1 MQSNCPPA
9 ALSRTGAVLVWV
21 VGAVAGA
28 LRICEQ
34 PGTAAQAQLAVFPAS
49 GTLSFQVF
57 APVALFPIVADEL
70 VQSGPV

>member
-21 VGAVAGA
+21 IGAVAGA

-34 PGTAAQAQLAVFPAS
+34 PGAAAQAQLAFFPGSSTCLLGGVAVQ
-49 GTLSFQVF
+49 LIEHAVQIKQVRR
-57 APVALFPIVADEL
+57 
-70 VQSGPV
+70 

>member
-9 ALSRTGAVLVWV
+9 ALSRTGPVLVWV

-34 PGTAAQAQLAVFPAS
+34 PGTAAQAQLAVFLGSRPRLPGCVAVQ
-49 GTLSFQVF
+49 LINHSF
-57 APVALFPIVADEL
+57 
-70 VQSGPV
+70 